1 MPRAAAMITLWLVT
15 LASLSAAGEK
25 AASSFPVPL
34 NHFYLALDSETYA
47 AIESSDFLQK
57 EFAVFERRTTV
68 RTDKTYTGIYFYGIH
83 TYFEFFDASKQ
94 TEFQQD
100 RSGIAFAVER
110 PGALKNFQARLAAS
124 APELITRQDKGLQI
138 PWFYMLDLEKFF
150 PDSVLD
156 SWVMEYH
163 PEFLARWRPEA
174 GGTRK
179 SILREQILR
188 RYKEVLPDAPR
199 HPLFE
204 DVIGLTVA
212 ADGPS
217 ITKMR
222 QLCEIFGY
230 VASMDSEAT
239 VLQGPDFVL
248 RLIPET
254 ASMRGIKEAT
264 FRARRPPAGPA
275 EFSFG
280 PRSVLRF
287 RTDGKAVWDF

>member
-1 MPRAAAMITLWLVT
+1 MRAAGPIMLWLLT
-15 LASLSAAGEK
+15 IASTSAAEEK

-34 NHFYLALDSETYA
+34 NHFYLALDPETYA
-47 AIESSDFLQK
+47 AIDGSDFLQK

-68 RTDKTYTGIYFYGIH
+68 RTDKTYTGIYFYGVH

-110 PGALKNFQARLAAS
+110 PGALKSLQASLAAPP
-124 APELITRQDKGLQI
+124 PELITRQDKGLQI
-138 PWFYMLDLEKFF
+138 PWFYTIDLEKFF

-174 GGTRK
+174 GETRK

-212 ADGPS
+212 TDGPS
-217 ITKMR
+217 ISKLR
-222 QLCEIFGY
+222 QLCETLGY
-230 VASMDSEAT
+230 VASVDGDAT
-239 VLQGPDFVL
+239 VLQGPEIVL

-254 ASMRGIKEAT
+254 ASARGVKQAI
-264 FRARRPPAGPA
+264 FRTRPAPTRAA
-275 EFSFG
+275 EFNFG
-280 PRSVLRF
+280 PRSALRF
-287 RTDGKAVWDF
+287 QSDGKAVWDF